1 MSRTEVVEGQ
11 VWEWVESSCVM
22 RGESKRGKQET
33 TLWKGT
39 VIERQNIMKFWNTIL
54 LQRSSR
60 KEKRHGYE
68 RRQNAQKE
76 KGQMGDRVT
85 AYV

>member
-39 VIERQNIMKFWNTIL
+39 VIERQNIMKFWKDYTIEDATIVTKKGMKTIKSKIMD
-54 LQRSSR
+54 SSWR
-60 KEKRHGYE
+60 KLSGCC
-68 RRQNAQKE
+68 
-76 KGQMGDRVT
+76 V
-85 AYV
+85 

>member
-1 MSRTEVVEGQ
+1 MCDEGRKQ
-11 VWEWVESSCVM
+11 M
-22 RGESKRGKQET
+22 RQAGDSK
-33 TLWKGT
+33 
-39 VIERQNIMKFWNTIL
+39 TIL